1 MSLTKNPPNNKNGI
15 IKGGPIAVAI
25 CTVGDIADIKY
36 PVIRTELASLL
47 TVEIQQIHPFVPN
60 ASFLYPLKRS
70 ENLTVS

>member
-1 MSLTKNPPNNKNGI
+1 M
-15 IKGGPIAVAI
+15 AI

-36 PVIRTELASLL
+36 PVIRMELASLL

-60 ASFLYPLKRS
+60 TSFLYPLKRS